1 MMAEN
6 RAPTTLTVPPVGVQ
20 GRLAL
25 AFQEVLTVTV
35 RLRSGRQVPTDI
47 DRFRTQIRELLH
59 EADQEA
65 KGFGYPAEFV
75 RLAVYVTIAFLDE
88 AVLNTRGPLASA
100 WAGRPMQEEI
110 FEDHVAGEK
119 FFQHLEALL
128 DRQDS
133 AFVADILELL
143 LLCLHLGFQGR
154 YAGSEGG
161 ELRNLMRSAKDKI
174 MRIRGSAGPLS
185 PRGLPS
191 EGEVLAVR
199 SDTVV
204 RRLRLAIVGMVVGIV
219 LMIGVLRLFSLSPR
233 VEQVQEL
240 VDRVIP

>member
-1 MMAEN
+1 MPIEHLHGIDLNYESHGEGPAVVFLHGAGGN
-6 RAPTTLTVPPVGVQ
+6 HISWWQQIPTFRERYRCIT
-20 GRLAL
+20 
-25 AFQEVLTVTV
+25 
-35 RLRSGRQVPTDI
+35 I
-47 DRFRTQIRELLH
+47 DHR
-59 EADQEA
+59 
-65 KGFGYPAEFV
+65 GFG
-75 RLAVYVTIAFLDE
+75 
-88 AVLNTRGPLASA
+88 ASA
-100 WAGRPMQEEI
+100 DPEREGAAR
-110 FEDHVAGEK
+110 FVDD
-119 FFQHLEALL
+119 LEALL